1 MKITTLGID
10 LAKTVFHLVG
20 LDEKGHEVMKKKV
33 SRKDLAATIQNIQP
47 CRIAMEACGSA
58 SFWGRKF
65 EAMGHTVTLIPP
77 QYVKPFVRTN
87 KNDWNDAHAIA
98 EASLRPSIPTVP
110 IKTEEAQDLQSLHR
124 ARQLL
129 IEFRTATINHIRG
142 ILAEYGIVLKVSA
155 AKVEDELNRLVND
168 PDDTRISPFLKE
180 TLRAMAS
187 ELSGLNEKLK
197 GFDRRISDFA
207 KKNPVCQRLMS
218 VPGVGVLT
226 ATVLIA
232 LVGDPFRFKNGRHFA
247 AYIGLVPRQHSSG
260 GKNVLLGISK
270 RGDTYLR
277 TLLIHGGRAV
287 VRSVQ
292 NLASSGQELRGRNA
306 WIADIVLRR
315 GYNRAAV
322 AVANKNA
329 RVIWVLLTKN
339 EAVYDPTGRN
349 AKKAA

>member
-1 MKITTLGID
+1 MKITTTGID

-20 LDEKGHEVMKKKV
+20 LDEKGHDVMKKKV
-33 SRKDLAATIQNIQP
+33 SRKDLAATVQNIP
-47 CRIAMEACGSA
+47 LCRIAMEACGSA

-65 EAMGHTVTLIPP
+65 EAMGHTVILIPP

-110 IKTEEAQDLQSLHR
+110 LKTEEAQDLQSLHR
-124 ARQLL
+124 ARQLV

-155 AKVEDELNRLVND
+155 AKVEEELNRLLND

-180 TLRAMAS
+180 TFRAMS
-187 ELSGLNEKLK
+187 NELSGLCEKLK
-197 GFDRRISDFA
+197 AFDRQIADFA
-207 KKNPVCQRLMS
+207 KKNPVCYRLMS

-226 ATVLIA
+226 ATLLIA
-232 LVGDPFRFKNGRHFA
+232 CVGDPFRFKNGRHFA

-292 NLASSGQELRGRNA
+292 NLASSGQELRGRTA

-329 RVIWVLLTKN
+329 RVIWVLLTKHD
-339 EAVYDPTGRN
+339 AVYDPTGRN
-349 AKKAA
+349 TKKAA